1 MNKVRTTWN
10 IRQGDPT
17 KIGARRTV
25 DGYNFALELEDQE
38 TPLELLF
45 YKKGE
50 NEPEQVIP
58 VPDTYRTGNIAA
70 VTVKYTGLHRYEYSW
85 KQGDVFVEDPCAP
98 VLYGTPPFG
107 QKPKEGQVVRGGVLK
122 EAAPKP
128 LAKKIP
134 YEDMVIYK
142 VHVRGYT
149 MEKHAGVRKRGT
161 FRGLEEKLS
170 YIQSLGMTSLELM
183 PAYEFAEYPKLQ
195 KRPSKYLGPMEKE
208 SRLNFWGYTNGCY
221 FAPKASFA
229 AGNSPESELKSLIS
243 ALHERGMECLMD
255 FYFPDKIAPDRVL
268 DILHFWKMEYQVD
281 GFVLFGAGAW
291 IELIARDAL
300 LGDTKI
306 LCPGF
311 DEKRLCGEHGPAVR
325 RLAEYHS
332 GFQDAMRRFLKG
344 DEGQMNGF
352 FYHIKQNPATHGV
365 IHYMANHDGFTL
377 ADLVS
382 YDYRHNEENGEEN
395 RDGNANN
402 YSWNC
407 GEEGE
412 TRKKKIKA
420 LRLQQMKNALMLLFL
435 SQGTPLIYGGDEFGN
450 SQKGNN
456 NAYCQDNEIG
466 WVDWS
471 KAKQNASLTA
481 FVRELTALR
490 KAHPILHMPYELR
503 TADYKAYGWPE
514 ISFHSER
521 AWFANTESTCR
532 QAGILYCGAYA
543 AKADGTPDNFLYVL
557 YNMYWDKKTIALPIL
572 PEGMNWYPALD
583 SAEMVEPERAE
594 AVAADDKMREVGPR
608 TIQVLVG
615 CREKSL
621 TDESISDQKT
631 E

>member
-1 MNKVRTTWN
+1 MDKGTKAWS

-17 KIGARRTV
+17 KMGASRTI
-25 DGYNFALELEDQE
+25 DGYNFALELKDQT

-50 NEPEQVIP
+50 AEPEQVIP
-58 VPDTYRTGNIAA
+58 LSREYQTGNIVS
-70 VTVKYTGLHRYEYSW
+70 VTVRHTGLHRYEYVW
-85 KQGDVFVEDPCAP
+85 KQGETLLEDVCAP
-98 VLYGTPPFG
+98 VLYGTLPFG
-107 QKPKEGQVVRGGVLK
+107 TKAEPEQRLRGGVLK
-122 EAAPKP
+122 EAAPAP
-128 LAKKIP
+128 LKEYIP
-134 YEDMVIYK
+134 YEDMIIYK

-183 PAYEFAEYPKLQ
+183 PAYEFLEYPRLP
-195 KRPSKYLGPMEKE
+195 KRPSKYKGPMEKKE
-208 SRLNFWGYTNGCY
+208 HLNFWGYTDGYY
-221 FAPKASFA
+221 FAPKRAYA
-229 AGNSPESELKSLIS
+229 ATSSPESELKSLIT

-255 FYFPDKIAPDRVL
+255 FYFPDQIAPGRVL
-268 DILHFWKMEYQVD
+268 DILHFWKTEYQID
-281 GFVLFGAGAW
+281 GFVLFGSGAW

-311 DEKRLCGEHGPAVR
+311 DVQRLYGEQRPSVR
-325 RLAEYHS
+325 RLAEYHC

-344 DEGQMNGF
+344 DESQINSLF
-352 FYHIKQNPATHGV
+352 HFTRENPSTHGV
-365 IHYMANHDGFTL
+365 VHYMANHDGFTL

-382 YDYRHNEENGEEN
+382 YDYRHNEANGEEN
-395 RDGNANN
+395 RDGNTYN

-412 TRKKKIKA
+412 TKKRKIKA
-420 LRLQQMKNALMLLFL
+420 LRLRQMKNAMMLLFL

-450 SQKGNN
+450 SQQGNN

-471 KAKQNASLTA
+471 KAKRYAELTECVRTLTA
-481 FVRELTALR
+481 FR

-514 ISFHSER
+514 ISCHSER

-532 QAGILYCGAYA
+532 EAGILYCGAYA
-543 AKADGTPDNFLYVL
+543 QKADQTPDDFIYVL
-557 YNMYWDKKTIALPIL
+557 YNMYWDKKSIALPIL
-572 PEGMNWYPALD
+572 SEGMHWYPVLD
-583 SAEMVEPERAE
+583 SQGLVSKEPIPSE
-594 AVAADDKMREVGPR
+594 DKMREIDAR

-615 CREKSL
+615 RK
-621 TDESISDQKT
+621 
-631 E
+631 